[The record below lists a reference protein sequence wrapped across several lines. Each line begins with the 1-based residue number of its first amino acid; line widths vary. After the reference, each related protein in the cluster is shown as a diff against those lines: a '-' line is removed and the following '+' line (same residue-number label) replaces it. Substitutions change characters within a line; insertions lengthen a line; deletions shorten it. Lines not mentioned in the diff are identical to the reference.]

1 MGYSQTAL
9 GRRFRDGKTGTASNM
24 KVKEDNE
31 GGLKMVGYGHALYAY
46 RYPDG
51 HIIYFSDWYGRSQ
64 STNCQLTKTG
74 VKTTHDQSV
83 DKREKA
89 ASFDPSEYREE
100 PEVEP
105 VLGA

>member
-1 MGYSQTAL
+1 MGYSQTEL
-9 GRRFRDGKTGTASNM
+9 GRRFRNGETGTASNL
-24 KVKEDNE
+24 KVKEDGD
-31 GGLKMVGYGHALYAY
+31 GGLKLVGYGHALYAY

-51 HIIYFSDWYGRSQ
+51 HTIYFSGWYDRSQ
-64 STNCQLTKTG
+64 TTKCHLTKTG
-74 VKTTHDQSV
+74 VKTKHDQSV

-89 ASFDPSEYREE
+89 ASFDPSEYRER